1 MDPLAPIP
9 TPPSQRWKEFRI
21 QALPVVTFIAVL
33 VCVVALWGK
42 YVLPTNMVGQVEL
55 VQANVISAVPGTVK
69 EIKVKQFQHVK
80 AGDEIAVIS
89 AMDMETVQASLR
101 AAEGDL
107 KLMRARMQLDIERNT
122 QSYEQTHLEYLREVS
137 DVAVERVRAGLYEA
151 EANRQYQ
158 LLTNEPA
165 LTSKTEY
172 DAAVLLAASTRTNV
186 LVKEAYLKQKE
197 ETLPKLQPNTKAD
210 DAILEAIKGQ
220 EDLLRAEGSTISIK
234 APIDGV
240 VSSVNVF
247 AGSKIVQNVPLVT
260 ISSIEPTRII
270 AYVRRP
276 YGEIPKPGDTV
287 KIRRQSSRRET
298 ADGTVLDVS
307 GHLAPI
313 STSLVPPVSGANTN
327 ELGLPFTVSI
337 PAQLALLPG
346 EAVDLILNK
355 K

>member
-1 MDPLAPIP
+1 MDSLAPIP

-33 VCVVALWGK
+33 VCVIVLWRN
-42 YVLPTNMVGQVEL
+42 YVVPTSMVGQVEL
-55 VQANVISAVPGTVK
+55 VQANVISSVPATVK

-80 AGDEIAVIS
+80 AGDEIAVLS
-89 AMDMETVQASLR
+89 ALDTETVQASLR

-137 DVAVERVRAGLYEA
+137 DVAVERIRADIYEA
-151 EANRQYQ
+151 EANRQYK
-158 LLTNEPA
+158 LLTNTPKA
-165 LTSKTEY
+165 LTSQTDY
-172 DAAVLLAASTRTNV
+172 DAALLLAASTRTNV
-186 LVKEAYLKQKE
+186 LVKEAYLKQKA
-197 ETLPKLQPNTKAD
+197 ETLPKLQPSTKAD
-210 DAILEAIKGQ
+210 EAILEAIKGQ

-247 AGSKIVQNVPLVT
+247 AGSKIVQNLPLVT
-260 ISSIEPTRII
+260 IVSTEPTRII
-270 AYVRRP
+270 AYVRKP
-276 YGEIPKPGDTV
+276 YGEIPKPGQTV

-307 GHLAPI
+307 LHLAPI
-313 STSLVPPVSGANTN
+313 STSLVPMSTAANTN
-327 ELGLPFTVSI
+327 ELGLPFSVSI

-346 EAVDLILNK
+346 EAVDLMLDK
-355 K
+355 